1 MEELI
6 EEQSNY
12 FEYTKYI
19 IDPNI
24 HRFLYVLV
32 KYFFFKRTYMESS
45 QEKLRRIVRILRTNG
60 LNLDINCLENKKCDT
75 ASLEAILKFIQTQN
89 FALASEIFEN
99 IIIRVLSFAFVT
111 RNDEFFGKYLY
122 NNLDEFKMNKQIFL
136 EWIDTR
142 LLESLFNETNK
153 DLLYALDNDIS
164 LKQLEKKSQAI
175 LCKESTF
182 LKIIYRIIKTKIFID
197 NSTENSSSDS
207 TTSTVLGDYTS
218 IYSQLSELYFGS
230 NFGLKNNYSQLF
242 PISFSILISAYIYH
256 QNRKSP
262 FMKYIDNVNQTNSD
276 LVDLP
281 FSFVISEG
289 GINDIHSSIILSP
302 IRMEPRI
309 TNIELNKNKIDIYGI
324 FELHKVLLFN
334 KNIKTISIQSCAV
347 KSKSLNTFH
356 DHYTIYN
363 NNNVEKLYMSS
374 NYLKSDADSNLSNL
388 LIHLKE
394 LKYLSLSN
402 NTFKSGLGYFFVT
415 LKNLYRKNQTKL
427 EELNLTNCELDDIS
441 FYELG
446 ELLKSKYC
454 KLKCL
459 CLNENIIPS
468 DINFFKA
475 LNKNRS
481 LEEIYF
487 YGCGINSEKTAEIE
501 RLINNTNLQSLYLY
515 TNKIH
520 DFNQYLRIIYKTTLI
535 KNEKEK
541 NNKSFFI
548 DNPTLFNL
556 NVNSADCYNQNNEK
570 LDILLEGMKNT
581 NLSVLD
587 LSSVLKNV
595 RNEKHNMN
603 FKYNKA
609 VNKIKE
615 YLSNKQLYYK
625 YALKETEENKLN
637 IIKYNK
643 LLEDKDK
650 KELGKF
656 DSYIENIANDERFKN
671 KIYIFEKAKELIS
684 DLQIKN
690 EEEKKEKLK
699 KLVDYINFK
708 KNKILLDKNEK
719 ILESKKMILI

>member
-1 MEELI
+1 MENSKLNCFLCEENYILI
-6 EEQSNY
+6 NSENKCYSKEFIDNNKTIFYINETHSKYCSDEIEYCYECENNEKCIKCQNNFFLVNNDEKKCVEKSKIESIDEYYLNDENTTYYSCNNSLYNSEQNCKKCSKKDSCY
-12 FEYTKYI
+12 YCQDEYTFIDGDKSACIKKEQLEGKYI

-60 LNLDINCLENKKCDT
+60 LNLDINCLENRKCDT

-309 TNIELNKNKIDIYGI
+309 TNIELNKNRIDIYGI

-394 LKYLSLSN
+394 LKYLSL
-402 NTFKSGLGYFFVT
+402 
-415 LKNLYRKNQTKL
+415 
-427 EELNLTNCELDDIS
+427 I
-441 FYELG
+441 
-446 ELLKSKYC
+446 
-454 KLKCL
+454 
-459 CLNENIIPS
+459 
-468 DINFFKA
+468 
-475 LNKNRS
+475 
-481 LEEIYF
+481 
-487 YGCGINSEKTAEIE
+487 
-501 RLINNTNLQSLYLY
+501 
-515 TNKIH
+515 
-520 DFNQYLRIIYKTTLI
+520 
-535 KNEKEK
+535 
-541 NNKSFFI
+541 
-548 DNPTLFNL
+548 
-556 NVNSADCYNQNNEK
+556 VN
-570 LDILLEGMKNT
+570 
-581 NLSVLD
+581 
-587 LSSVLKNV
+587 
-595 RNEKHNMN
+595 
-603 FKYNKA
+603 
-609 VNKIKE
+609 
-615 YLSNKQLYYK
+615 
-625 YALKETEENKLN
+625 
-637 IIKYNK
+637 
-643 LLEDKDK
+643 
-650 KELGKF
+650 
-656 DSYIENIANDERFKN
+656 
-671 KIYIFEKAKELIS
+671 
-684 DLQIKN
+684 
-690 EEEKKEKLK
+690 
-699 KLVDYINFK
+699 
-708 KNKILLDKNEK
+708 
-719 ILESKKMILI
+719 